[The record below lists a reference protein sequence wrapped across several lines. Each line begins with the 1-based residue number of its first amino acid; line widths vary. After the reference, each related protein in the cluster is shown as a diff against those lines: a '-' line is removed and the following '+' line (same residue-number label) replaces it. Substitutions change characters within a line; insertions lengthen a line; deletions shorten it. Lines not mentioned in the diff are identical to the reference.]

1 MTRFGGRRA
10 RVSVGP
16 RKAMESEA
24 TQSAAETNGR
34 RPSEAG
40 RPVLHRLV
48 TELASR
54 ESLDPPARKLLDVA
68 HRAIRPGRLR
78 DALSGTFLGHAL
90 HPLMTDV
97 PIGTWTSAMLL
108 DNAGGP
114 GSERAARRLIGVGI
128 AASLPTAVT
137 GYVEWA
143 DSADGRS
150 STRRLGLVH
159 AAANVT
165 ALTLYSASY
174 LARRRGGSGRV
185 LALAGGAALA
195 VGGHL
200 GGHLSYVNG
209 EGVAVTSFEEG
220 PSEWTATIPQS
231 ELAEGRP
238 ACVEAGGTPILLVR
252 NGSEVRALANR
263 CNHRGGPLHEGELG
277 DGTVTCPWHGS
288 VFDLADGG
296 VVRGPA
302 SSPQP
307 AYETRV
313 RDGRIEVRQATDP
326 TP

>member
-16 RKAMESEA
+16 RKAMETGAS
-24 TQSAAETNGR
+24 QSAAETNGH
-34 RPSEAG
+34 RPREAA
-40 RPVLHRLV
+40 RPLLHRLV
-48 TELASR
+48 TELAGR
-54 ESLDPPARKLLDVA
+54 EALDPPARKLLDVA
-68 HRAIRPGRLR
+68 HKAIRPGPVR

-108 DNAGGP
+108 DHLGGEE
-114 GSERAARRLIGVGI
+114 SERAARRLIGVGI

-159 AAANVT
+159 AAANVS
-165 ALTLYSASY
+165 ALALYGASY
-174 LARRRGGSGRV
+174 VARRRGRSGRL
-185 LALAGGAALA
+185 LALAGGGALA

-209 EGVAVTSFEEG
+209 EGVAVTSFEDG
-220 PSEWTATIPQS
+220 PGDWTATV
-231 ELAEGRP
+231 EEAKLTEGRP
-238 ACVEAGGTPILLVR
+238 TCVEAGGTPILLVR
-252 NGSEVRALANR
+252 SGGEIRALANR

-277 DGTVTCPWHGS
+277 EGTISCPWHGS
-288 VFDLADGG
+288 QFDLRDGG

-307 AYETRV
+307 AYEARV
-313 RDGRIEVRQATDP
+313 REGRVEVRQATDP